1 MKNSKIFGLAFVAM
15 LAIGATAVPVASAV
29 KMTAESYP
37 TTLTG
42 ASDQGIGNV
51 VSVTAG
57 SVSCPN
63 SSYLGVLS
71 AASTTV
77 SVAPSFTGCSAF
89 GFPGTMDVNEC
100 TLLLHGAEGSFSS
113 TVDFVCPAGKEMTLT
128 VLSAGTS
135 KCMLHIPSQAG
146 LETVTVKA
154 VGAGA
159 TRELT
164 LDVNVTGIKYT
175 HTAGT
180 GIGACTSGSGSTGTL
195 TAKTLITGEKVPS
208 GTGHVGIFPSL

>member
-1 MKNSKIFGLAFVAM
+1 MKNLKILGLAFVAM
-15 LAIGATAVPVASAV
+15 LAIGATAVPAASAV
-29 KMTAESYP
+29 KMTAEGYP

-42 ASDQGIGNV
+42 ASDPGIGNV
-51 VSVTAG
+51 VAVTAG
-57 SVSCPN
+57 NVSCPN
-63 SSYLGVLS
+63 STYLGVLA

-77 SVAPSFTGCSAF
+77 SVAPNFTGCTAF

-100 TLLLHGAEGSFSS
+100 TLLLHGVEASFNS

-128 VLSAGTS
+128 VTSAGTS

-146 LETVTVKA
+146 LGTVTVTP

-159 TRELT
+159 TREIT

-175 HTAGT
+175 HTAGS
-180 GIGACTSGSGSTGTL
+180 GLGACASGSGTNGTL
-195 TAKTLITGEKVPS
+195 TAKTLLTGENGG
-208 GTGHVGIFPSL
+208 GTHVGIFPTL